1 MKNLNVK
8 IHWSFLVLCVLM
20 VIYGKFFA
28 FVSSILCVVLH
39 EMGHSF
45 VGRKLGYKLN
55 MITLMPYGAMLSG
68 QNKIFSFD
76 DEIKIAIA
84 GPLVN
89 VFLFAISLII
99 CLLFPTISAFAKM
112 FAMCNIFTFCFNIL
126 PVYPMDGGR
135 ILLAIL
141 SKKFS
146 RKKSQ
151 KIVKI
156 VGYCITIMFFVLF
169 FVSFFY
175 KLNYMLGINAMFML
189 IGLVDENRGNYYETL
204 VTFDKFQPS
213 NHKTM
218 QFDGKTPIFL
228 VYKSIVEN
236 NPKDIV
242 IVDKDKHSRTI
253 NKNYVLKRIIEL
265 PIDTKIENV

>member
-1 MKNLNVK
+1 M
-8 IHWSFLVLCVLM
+8 LV
-20 VIYGKFFA
+20 YGKFFA

-68 QNKIFSFD
+68 QNKMFSFD
-76 DEIKIAIA
+76 DEIKIAVA

-99 CLLFPTISAFAKM
+99 YFLFPIINVFAKV
-112 FAMCNIFTFCFNIL
+112 FAMCNIYTFCFNIL

-151 KIVKI
+151 KIVKV
-156 VGYCITIMFFVLF
+156 VGYCITTIFFVLF

-213 NHKTM
+213 KQKTI
-218 QFDGKTPIFL
+218 QIDGKTPIFL
-228 VYKSIVEN
+228 VYKNIVEN
-236 NPKDIV
+236 NANKIV
-242 IVDKDKHSRTI
+242 ITNRNKPAKTI
-253 NKNYVLKRIIEL
+253 SKNYVLKRIIEL
-265 PIDTKIENV
+265 PIDTKIENI